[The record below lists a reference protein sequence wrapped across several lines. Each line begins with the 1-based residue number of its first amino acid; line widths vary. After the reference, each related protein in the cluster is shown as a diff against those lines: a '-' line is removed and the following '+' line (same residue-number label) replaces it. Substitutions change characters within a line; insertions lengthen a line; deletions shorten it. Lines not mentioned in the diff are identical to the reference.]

1 MAKVVQFLE
10 IGNLPKSQLNPCR
23 SRKVMI
29 NNLNFQFQRAD
40 QRTIFTTFLNFLCRY
55 PAPKTPPSLGCPM
68 GLPKDRGVVNCKIN
82 SITITFL
89 KHACFN
95 ENEQI

>member
-1 MAKVVQFLE
+1 MSLVCLVRASVAAVVLLFKILQAE
-10 IGNLPKSQLNPCR
+10 
-23 SRKVMI
+23 SRE
-29 NNLNFQFQRAD
+29 L
-40 QRTIFTTFLNFLCRY
+40 
-55 PAPKTPPSLGCPM
+55 